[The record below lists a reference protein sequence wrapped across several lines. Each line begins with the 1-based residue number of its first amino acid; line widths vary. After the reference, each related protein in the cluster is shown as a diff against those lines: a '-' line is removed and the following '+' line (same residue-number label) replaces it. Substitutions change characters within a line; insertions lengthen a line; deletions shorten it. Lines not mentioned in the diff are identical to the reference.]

1 VYWNVNFHVTTVFL
15 ATGSWYSTTKSKVA
29 GNADDN
35 IASSGNMLFHIG
47 VALVAI
53 IPRLPNDPP
62 FPYAIGG
69 DLSYNFRRV
78 LLGLTLS
85 NVIRILCFE
94 GASGPLAV
102 MIHPLKTLESFL
114 RSFLCLLTPY
124 LMNCQLQNRINISQ
138 PGRDLMMWVYLVVV
152 FNALGCFLL
161 QITGNPSYWCIKKL
175 GDALSFPPVYKTLR
189 LYCSIITPGGRYPR
203 RGDMTFQTLYIVE
216 WCTVIATLLSALGY
230 FFILNPH
237 PIFELF
243 RQTGAYA
250 TMTRLLCHAMFMN
263 SKDEAEYLHKFATQS
278 FPDDGDEAGG
288 TMSRSVVPVSDSE
301 RCRR

>member
-1 VYWNVNFHVTTVFL
+1 
-15 ATGSWYSTTKSKVA
+15 
-29 GNADDN
+29 
-35 IASSGNMLFHIG
+35 MLFNIG

-62 FPYAIGG
+62 FPFAIGG

-85 NVIRILCFE
+85 NVMRILCFE
-94 GASGPLAV
+94 GASGPLAM

-161 QITGNPSYWCIKKL
+161 QITGNPSYWCIKKF
-175 GDALSFPPVYKTLR
+175 GDALSFLPVYKALR
-189 LYCSIITPGGRYPR
+189 LYCSIITPGGRYPK

-230 FFILNPH
+230 FYILNPH
-237 PIFELF
+237 PIFEAF

-250 TMTRLLCHAMFMN
+250 IMTRLLCHAMFMN

-278 FPDDGDEAGG
+278 FPDDDGDEAEG
-288 TMSRSVVPVSDSE
+288 TTSRSVVPVSDS
-301 RCRR
+301 